1 MHGEDRSY
9 TSLWIVTYN
18 CAHSLILHRCLT
30 QLQYER
36 EGGDHNG
43 EKRVKKTKNYKKKLI
58 YACYCFKKNFH
69 TSTAR
74 CSTVGCS
81 HLGEKNRLKSH
92 EAQRLANR
100 HGHFAAVARRKSNEQ
115 RLLSDRDLQRVLW
128 KGKHQGLPK
137 FNLVAVALSIIYIYS
152 NVSIY
157 EYAIT
162 SNFTCMFIYPTYL
175 YIVILSY
182 SFILRCLMAQWHYTY
197 ITYIVLY
204 RMGTSGSTSLSNCT
218 SCGSPRLC
226 M

>member
-1 MHGEDRSY
+1 MHV
-9 TSLWIVTYN
+9 IV
-18 CAHSLILHRCLT
+18 L
-30 QLQYER
+30 
-36 EGGDHNG
+36 
-43 EKRVKKTKNYKKKLI
+43 KKTSILPRHVAAQWGAAIWGKKTDW
-58 YACYCFKKNFH
+58 NH
-69 TSTAR
+69 TRLSVLRIATGTLRPWPVASRMNSGCLAIEICSGFCGRASIRDFQSST
-74 CSTVGCS
+74 SW
-81 HLGEKNRLKSH
+81 
-92 EAQRLANR
+92 
-100 HGHFAAVARRKSNEQ
+100 
-115 RLLSDRDLQRVLW
+115 LW
-128 KGKHQGLPK
+128 LYQ
-137 FNLVAVALSIIYIYS
+137 SYIYS